1 MRIVTGSLINS
12 NLSLRTNSIGNSFCS
27 NDFDPT
33 KFCPRKHQ
41 PKGSHLTSLLHSYL
55 SSPSEQDD
63 ALLSSSLQ
71 SNLNTC
77 NIMQIFSDV
86 KEIGNLEEK
95 VDFVAVLAFNAIIR
109 EYRRLSELGQR
120 STLASVGSL
129 VYSY

>member
-1 MRIVTGSLINS
+1 
-12 NLSLRTNSIGNSFCS
+12 
-27 NDFDPT
+27 
-33 KFCPRKHQ
+33 
-41 PKGSHLTSLLHSYL
+41 
-55 SSPSEQDD
+55 
-63 ALLSSSLQ
+63 
-71 SNLNTC
+71 
-77 NIMQIFSDV
+77 MQIFSDV